1 MMPINSLGDPI
12 KDFSEN
18 FFEPDGVRVTFMVAH
33 KFEHAESNGANENI
47 EIIMIVIK
55 FSYLNSCNTE
65 NNIKIK
71 LISNKL
77 LII

>member
-47 EIIMIVIK
+47 R
-55 FSYLNSCNTE
+55 
-65 NNIKIK
+65 NNNDSDKIF
-71 LISNKL
+71 IS
-77 LII
+77 